1 MQNIFPLAPLPTNA
15 LNIFQHKSL
24 REASIWEL
32 VKDLIRPKPRPLDCL
47 QVEITSHCAAKCTYC
62 PHTTDAATWQAQHMQ
77 PHTFAN
83 LWPLLQQSTRV
94 HLQGWGEPL
103 LHPYFFDFVALA
115 RKAGCLVSSTSCA
128 MHLSEKKVKKIL
140 ESGIDILAFSL
151 AGTDAQSNAV
161 RAGADFHTV
170 CDNITLLQKL
180 RKEHWAVHLEI
191 HVAYLLLA
199 DRMEAILALP
209 KLLHDLGVPT
219 AIISTLDYAPSAA
232 QAALALTAS
241 ATPASQEKLARAQK
255 LLQQAREEAHNYG
268 IAFHYAL
275 PSATMASTCRENIQ
289 KSLYISATGHVSP
302 CVYLQVPS
310 QQSMQEACIFG
321 NVNEENAAG
330 IWEKD
335 DFVRFR
341 QDHAAG
347 HPSTPLCL
355 HCVKRYEV
363 AQS

>member
-1 MQNIFPLAPLPTNA
+1 MQNTFPLAPSSTDA
-15 LNIFQHKSL
+15 LSIFQHKSL
-24 REASIWEL
+24 REASIWEMI
-32 VKDLIRPKPRPLDCL
+32 KDLVRPAPRPLDCL
-47 QVEITSHCAAKCTYC
+47 QVEITSHCAAKCSYC
-62 PHTTDAATWQAQHMQ
+62 PHTTDAATWQAQHM
-77 PHTFAN
+77 PAHTFAN

-103 LHPYFFDFVALA
+103 LHPHFFEFVALA

-128 MHLSEKKVKKIL
+128 VQLSKNKAQKIID
-140 ESGIDILAFSL
+140 SGIDILAFSL

-161 RAGADFHTV
+161 RAGADFHKV
-170 CDNITLLQKL
+170 CENIMLLEKL
-180 RKEHWAVHLEI
+180 RQEHWAVHLEI

-209 KLLHDLGVPT
+209 ELLHRLGVPT
-219 AIISTLDYAPSAA
+219 AVISTLDYAPSPA

-241 ATPASQEKLARAQK
+241 ADPASQEKLTRAQE
-255 LLQQAREEAHNYG
+255 LLRQAREEAEGYG
-268 IAFHYAL
+268 LNFHYAL

-289 KSLYISATGHVSP
+289 KSLYISAAGHVSP

-310 QQSMQEACIFG
+310 QESMKEACVFG
-321 NVNEENAAG
+321 NVNDENAAL
-330 IWEKD
+330 IWEKE

-341 QDHAAG
+341 EDHAAG
-347 HPSTPLCL
+347 QPSTALCQ

-363 AQS
+363 VQD

>member
-1 MQNIFPLAPLPTNA
+1 MQNIFPLAPSSADA
-15 LNIFQHKSL
+15 LSIFQHKVL
-24 REASIWEL
+24 REASIWE
-32 VKDLIRPKPRPLDCL
+32 VFKDLVRPTPRPLDCL
-47 QVEITSHCAAKCTYC
+47 QVEITSHCAAKCGYC
-62 PHTTDAATWQAQHMQ
+62 PHTTDADTWQAQHML

-103 LHPYFFDFVALA
+103 LHPHFFEFVALA

-128 MHLSEKKVKKIL
+128 AHLSKNKAQKIID
-140 ESGIDILAFSL
+140 SGIDIFAFSL

-170 CDNITLLQKL
+170 CENITLLQKL
-180 RKEHWAVHLEI
+180 RQEHWAVHLEI

-209 KLLHDLGVPT
+209 ELLHRLGVPT
-219 AIISTLDYAPSAA
+219 AIISTLDYAPSAS

-241 ATPASQEKLARAQK
+241 ADPASQEKLARAQK
-255 LLQQAREEAHNYG
+255 LLRQAREQAHGYG
-268 IAFHYAL
+268 IDFHYAL
-275 PSATMASTCRENIQ
+275 PSAAMATTCRENIQ

-310 QQSMQEACIFG
+310 QKSMKEACIFG
-321 NVNEENAAG
+321 NVNEENVAL
-330 IWEKD
+330 IWEKE

-341 QDHAAG
+341 KEHAAG
-347 HPSTPLCL
+347 YPSTVLC
-355 HCVKRYEV
+355 HSCVKRYEV
-363 AQS
+363 AQE